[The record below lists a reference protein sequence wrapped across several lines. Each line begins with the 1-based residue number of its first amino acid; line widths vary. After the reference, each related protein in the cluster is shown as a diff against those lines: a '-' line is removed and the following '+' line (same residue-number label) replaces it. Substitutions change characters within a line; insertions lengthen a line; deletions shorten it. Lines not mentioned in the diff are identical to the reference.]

1 MSWNPSVPQ
10 PVVPVEEE
18 HGWNWQAHKLFK
30 HRTKHDDDEERR
42 MLGILP
48 PLLQGEAQEVVQ
60 RAVTASQKVIQ
71 GETSALLDSLEAR
84 EAYSRIYKQAFKE
97 ATDELISVMW
107 SLEMKREQRRR
118 AYLLLLH

>member
-1 MSWNPSVPQ
+1 LGYGSSVAPI
-10 PVVPVEEE
+10 PPIDD

-30 HRTKHDDDEERR
+30 HRTKWDDDEERR
-42 MLGILP
+42 LLGILP
-48 PLLQGEAQEVVQ
+48 PVLQGEAQQVVQ
-60 RAVTASQKVIQ
+60 VAVTASQKVVQ

-84 EAYSRIYKQAFKE
+84 EAYTRIYKQAFKD

-107 SLEMKREQRRR
+107 MLEMKREQRRR